1 MSNTDPAHYG
11 QTWAAVYDEV
21 HAHLDPSAAVEL
33 LYKLAAG
40 GAALEL
46 GIGTGRVALPLAARG
61 VPVHGIDASEAMI
74 QRLRDKPGGAAI
86 PVTVGDFTDVAVDG
100 GPYSLVYVVFS
111 TLFSLPTQ
119 DAQVACF
126 RNVAA
131 RLAAGGVFVVEA
143 FVPDLLRFDRLQRVQ
158 VQRLDVDRAD
168 VTLSRHDPVAQRIT
182 GQHVTLT
189 DGSVRLLPVEVRY
202 AWPSELD
209 LMARLAGLR
218 LRERLGDWQGS
229 RFTATSPTHVSI
241 YERA

>member
-1 MSNTDPAHYG
+1 MLDTDPARYG
-11 QTWAAVYDEV
+11 QAWAAVYDEV
-21 HAHLDPSAAVEL
+21 HSHLDPSAAVDL

-40 GAALEL
+40 GPALEL

-61 VPVHGIDASEAMI
+61 IRVHGIDASEAMV
-74 QRLRDKPGGAAI
+74 QRMRDKPGGAAI
-86 PVTVGDFTDVAVDG
+86 PVTFGDFTDVAVDG
-100 GPYSLVYVVFS
+100 GPYALVYVVFS
-111 TLFSLPTQ
+111 TIFGLSAQ

-126 RNVAA
+126 RNVEA
-131 RLAAGGVFVVEA
+131 RLAPGGVFVVEA
-143 FVPDLLRFDRLQRVQ
+143 FVPDVARFDRLQRVH
-158 VQRLDVDRAD
+158 VNRIEPERAE
-168 VTLSRHDPVAQRIT
+168 VSLSRHDPVTQRIT
-182 GQHVTLT
+182 SQHVTLA

-218 LRERLGDWQGS
+218 LRDRHGDWQGG

>member
-1 MSNTDPAHYG
+1 MSNPDPAQYG
-11 QTWAAVYDEV
+11 QTWAAVYDEI
-21 HAHLDPSAAVEL
+21 HGYLDPSAAVDL

-40 GAALEL
+40 GTALEL

-61 VPVHGIDASEAMI
+61 VVVHGIDASEAMI
-74 QRLRDKPGGAAI
+74 RRLRDKPGGAAI
-86 PVTVGDFTDVAVDG
+86 PVTLGDFTDVAVDG
-100 GPYSLVYVVFS
+100 GPYALIYVVFS
-111 TLFSLPTQ
+111 TMFGLPTQ

-131 RLAAGGVFVVEA
+131 RLAPGGAFVVEA
-143 FVPDLLRFDRLQRVQ
+143 FVPDITRFDRFQRVQ
-158 VQRLDVDRAD
+158 VNRLDLERAD
-168 VTLSRHDPVAQRIT
+168 VTLSRHDPLAQRII
-182 GQHVTLT
+182 GQHVMLT

-209 LMARLAGLR
+209 LMARLAGMR
-218 LRERLGDWQGS
+218 LRERHGDWHGG